1 MADKYLNVT
10 LGTGAAATV
19 TPLKVDGVVK
29 IAVTTAAGA
38 NPTCQAAI
46 TYDGGAIA
54 NLITTAS
61 VNATTAGSFVPQTL
75 AQRNDLQKGLWDAV
89 IAAGRMPWNLPVYP
103 SQGRAWDQTFL
114 PQTQPNAPIP
124 SGNIGPTGGAAT
136 PPTNASVGPT
146 TAFSAKASQEI
157 VGFNAL
163 ANGAV
168 GAVSGAV
175 VFASIT

>member
-1 MADKYLNVT
+1 MADKYLNVA
-10 LGTGAAATV
+10 LGVAAV
-19 TPLKVDGVVK
+19 ITPLKVDGVVK
-29 IAVTTAAGA
+29 IAVATAAG
-38 NPTCQAAI
+38 NFPICTAI
-46 TYDGGAIA
+46 LTYEGGAQA
-54 NLITTAS
+54 TLSTTPSAFS
-61 VNATTAGSFVPQTL
+61 TAAGSFVPQNA
-75 AQRNDLQKGLWDAV
+75 AQRANLQKGLWDAI

-103 SQGRAWDQTFL
+103 SQGRAWTQTFL
-114 PQTQPNAPIP
+114 PGSQPNAPIP

-157 VGFNAL
+157 VGFNAV
-163 ANGAV
+163 NGGAV

>member
-1 MADKYLNVT
+1 MADKYLNVA
-10 LGTGAAATV
+10 LGVAAV
-19 TPLKVDGVVK
+19 ITPLKVDGVVK
-29 IAVTTAAGA
+29 IAVATAAGA
-38 NPTCQAAI
+38 NPVCTAAL
-46 TYDGGAIA
+46 TYEGGAIA
-54 NLITTAS
+54 TLTTTAS
-61 VNATTAGSFVPQTL
+61 VNATAVGSFVPQSV
-75 AQRNDLQKGLWDAV
+75 AQRANLQKGLWDAI

-103 SQGRAWDQTFL
+103 SQGRAWTQTFL
-114 PQTQPNAPIP
+114 PGSQPNAPIP
-124 SGNIGPTGGAAT
+124 SGNIGPTGGALT

-168 GAVSGAV
+168 GTGVGAV

>member
-38 NPTCQAAI
+38 NPTCTAAI

-61 VNATTAGSFVPQTL
+61 VFATTAGSFVPQTL
-75 AQRNDLQKGLWDAV
+75 AQRNNLQKGLWDAI
-89 IAAGRMPWNLPVYP
+89 IAAGKMPWNLPVYP
-103 SQGRAWDQTFL
+103 SQGTAWNQTFL
-114 PQTQPNAPIP
+114 PASQPNSPIP
-124 SGNIGPTGGAAT
+124 AGNVGPTGGALT
-136 PPTNASVGPT
+136 PPTNASVGPV
-146 TAFSAKASQEI
+146 SSLNAKSSQEI
-157 VGFNAL
+157 VGFNAVN
-163 ANGAV
+163 AGGV
-168 GAVSGAV
+168 GAVSGAI